1 MARMVHIVAGEARAL
16 MTTWRRLCMRD
27 IVVRVEYAEKIV
39 EKGLTLV

>member
-27 IVVRVEYAEKIV
+27 IVVLVNYVKRIV